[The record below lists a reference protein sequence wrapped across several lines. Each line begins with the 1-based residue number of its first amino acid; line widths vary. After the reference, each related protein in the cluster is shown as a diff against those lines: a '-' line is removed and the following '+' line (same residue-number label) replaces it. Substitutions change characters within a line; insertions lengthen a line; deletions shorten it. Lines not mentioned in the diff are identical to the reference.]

1 MGHGVGIRLGLG
13 LRHGSGLGNEL
24 SCGIGYAGRQTG
36 AMASRMADRCDGEW
50 NGVYACDGEWDGGY
64 VAMRW

>member
-1 MGHGVGIRLGLG
+1 MTASSVVPGT
-13 LRHGSGLGNEL
+13 NAL
-24 SCGIGYAGRQTG
+24 SCGIGYAGGQTG

-64 VAMRW
+64 VAMRWRLG